1 LCDIHAKNTGY
12 VSPCF
17 FLKGGK
23 ELTLEDYGWDS
34 YFETEFHRIQKT
46 GYVPARVCRVE
57 KDRYFLHNGVSA
69 YEGVLSGKFR
79 SHMHKK
85 SDLPTIGDWV
95 VLKKPSGAFGLIE
108 TLLKRKNAL
117 SRKTAGAV
125 TEEQLISANVDA
137 AMIFSALDQDLSI
150 PRIERYLLLC
160 AQCAIESF
168 CVFNKLDL
176 CSSLEEAQTKT
187 QTLRPEVKRF
197 FISVQ
202 DNTGLSELL
211 PYFGRGKTVVLLG
224 SSGVGKTSFINTFAP
239 NQSGKTQE
247 VRITDHKGKHTTT
260 WRELVLLPE
269 GGLLVDNPGMREVQ
283 LWADKDA
290 LEDAF
295 EDILAFESTCRFRN
309 CSHLSEP
316 GCAVLKAVE
325 DGQLSEE
332 RLENY
337 RKLKTEINRLSV
349 RRKEVGR

>member
-1 LCDIHAKNTGY
+1 MGDIHAKNTGY
-12 VSPCF
+12 VGPCF

-34 YFETEFHRIQKT
+34 HFETEFHRIKKT
-46 GYVPARVCRVE
+46 SFVPARVCRVE

-79 SHMHKK
+79 SQTRKK

-95 VLKKPSGAFGLIE
+95 VLKKPSGSFGLIE
-108 TLLKRKNAL
+108 MLLRRKNAL
-117 SRKTAGAV
+117 SRKTAGMV

-160 AQCAIESF
+160 AQCAIEPF

-176 CSSLEEAQTKT
+176 CSSLEEALTKT
-187 QTLRPEVKRF
+187 QMLRPDVQRF

-202 DNTGLSELL
+202 NHTGISELL
-211 PYFGRGKTVVLLG
+211 PYFGKGKTVVLLG
-224 SSGVGKTSFINTFAP
+224 SSGVGKTSFINAIAP
-239 NQSGKTQE
+239 NLSGKTQE
-247 VRITDHKGKHTTT
+247 VRVTDHKGKHTTT
-260 WRELVLLPE
+260 WRELVLLPG

-290 LEDAF
+290 LEDTF
-295 EDILAFESTCRFRN
+295 EDILALESACRFRN

-316 GCAVLKAVE
+316 GCAVLRAVE
-325 DGQLSEE
+325 NGQLREE

-337 RKLKTEINRLSV
+337 RKLKAEINRLTV